1 MIQLSFWALTME
13 ITYKTSYP
21 YTARTEY
28 QVSIQNNNSN
38 TTGFYFFIQSE
49 MNPCSDSEL
58 EGLMTL
64 TARDSIDLRICFS
77 CDNLNF
83 IQLSQMI

>member
-13 ITYKTSYP
+13 INYKTSYP

-38 TTGFYFFIQSE
+38 TTGFYFFI
-49 MNPCSDSEL
+49 
-58 EGLMTL
+58 
-64 TARDSIDLRICFS
+64 
-77 CDNLNF
+77 
-83 IQLSQMI
+83 

>member
-1 MIQLSFWALTME
+1 
-13 ITYKTSYP
+13 
-21 YTARTEY
+21 
-28 QVSIQNNNSN
+28 
-38 TTGFYFFIQSE
+38 

-58 EGLMTL
+58 EGLITL